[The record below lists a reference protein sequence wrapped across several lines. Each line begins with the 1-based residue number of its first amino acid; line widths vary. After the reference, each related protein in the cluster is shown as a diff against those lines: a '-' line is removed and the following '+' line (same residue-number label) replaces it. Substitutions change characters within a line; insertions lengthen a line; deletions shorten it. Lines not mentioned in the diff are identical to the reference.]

1 MNGPS
6 WRIRRR
12 VVWTSVGVGV
22 LLIVSGIVAV
32 FQDRMGAGDLITGGV
47 ALMTLIASAYI
58 GGAVAEDVRLSK
70 RDEGNPDG

>member
-1 MNGPS
+1 
-6 WRIRRR
+6 
-12 VVWTSVGVGV
+12 
-22 LLIVSGIVAV
+22 
-32 FQDRMGAGDLITGGV
+32 MGAGDLITGGV

>member
-1 MNGPS
+1 MTGPS